1 MGVTHGFYQLL
12 QRDHCQSELMGTD
25 PGQNKGR
32 LSDFLDFT
40 GQDSKT

>member
-1 MGVTHGFYQLL
+1 MGVTYGFYQLL
-12 QRDHCQSELMGTD
+12 QRDHCQSELMEMD

-32 LSDFLDFT
+32 LSDLDFT